1 MASVKGI
8 HKFWVGSLLS
18 ESCCCFYQPPRRDL
32 GLLKRDKALQL
43 RYNAWSAD
51 VRKKHGSTVNYLL
64 DYRLQWGKPDTLSL
78 LPSELEE
85 SEETATNGSQP
96 SNVVP
101 PYFTADMPFN
111 SDLICIM
118 QNDWPYSV
126 PIEIEHTVIWS
137 RVPIFHPSLIPG
149 AIEARIHQ
157 DGLWGFTGSITP
169 IEDLPSL
176 ESCLAALAD
185 WGVTEESMIRSPKA
199 SREEEEMLLHA
210 GKEVDAFVKR
220 RWQESKWETAWFVNP
235 PSLISNSPDRDCKVS
250 LGWRIFTFLRGK
262 KFQKNLRRRTPERDA
277 NYPGGNVPTSE
288 EGVES
293 QEYGG
298 SGTGQAGGYVGWTA
312 RMGSQ
317 GTGEG
322 EDNRSEC
329 CKRCGGLD
337 PTITRGYECDC
348 EEYEDLLSTGTRLP
362 PKVLGRDQL
371 LVLMAVFADFSPG
384 EMEKRAGKII
394 RDPCLEATGETR
406 QRQVCYSSFSLGF
419 QNSPG
424 RQAEG

>member
-1 MASVKGI
+1 MTTWRGEDHRSGRNI
-8 HKFWVGSLLS
+8 S
-18 ESCCCFYQPPRRDL
+18 RRD
-32 GLLKRDKALQL
+32 
-43 RYNAWSAD
+43 YN
-51 VRKKHGSTVNYLL
+51 
-64 DYRLQWGKPDTLSL
+64 
-78 LPSELEE
+78 E
-85 SEETATNGSQP
+85 
-96 SNVVP
+96 
-101 PYFTADMPFN
+101 
-111 SDLICIM
+111 
-118 QNDWPYSV
+118 
-126 PIEIEHTVIWS
+126 
-137 RVPIFHPSLIPG
+137 
-149 AIEARIHQ
+149 
-157 DGLWGFTGSITP
+157 
-169 IEDLPSL
+169 
-176 ESCLAALAD
+176 
-185 WGVTEESMIRSPKA
+185 
-199 SREEEEMLLHA
+199 
-210 GKEVDAFVKR
+210 
-220 RWQESKWETAWFVNP
+220 
-235 PSLISNSPDRDCKVS
+235 
-250 LGWRIFTFLRGK
+250 
-262 KFQKNLRRRTPERDA
+262 DA

-337 PTITRGYECDC
+337 
-348 EEYEDLLSTGTRLP
+348 LSTGTRLP

-384 EMEKRAGKII
+384 EMEKLAGKII

-406 QRQVCYSSFSLGF
+406 QRQVCYFSLSLGL